1 MYPVTKM
8 LAPPPP
14 GLEPV
19 PGDSGLPYIGYALD
33 YMRDPIKAY
42 DKRFHRH
49 GPVSWFRF
57 AGRPWVVLIGP
68 DAVGAA
74 LQNRDR
80 ALQSGPGWRAL
91 IGPFFDRGLMLM
103 DGDEHT
109 AHRRIMAKAFT
120 RDRLALYTD
129 AMHPSI
135 ERTLDTWVPGDGFR
149 AYPALKELTL
159 SLATEIFM
167 GGAEGSSDQEMQ
179 EVNRAFIGCVQAA
192 TAIVRYPLPGSR
204 WRKGI
209 QGRKRLEAFFRRYL
223 PARRAAEGNDIFSVF
238 CHVESEDGER
248 FSDDDVVNHM
258 IFLMMAAHDTSTI
271 TLSTAMQYLGQ
282 YPEWQERCREESE
295 ALGTA
300 TPGFAQLDDLTA
312 LDLVIKECQRLVTPV
327 PGVVRRAGADT
338 EILGHF
344 IPKGTLVNVGVH
356 YSHHMAE
363 LWPDP
368 ERFDPE
374 RFAPERREDR
384 VHPHAWT
391 PFGGGVHRCLG
402 QHFSGAEI
410 KSVLHHLL
418 LRYEWDVPA
427 DYVAPMNFTSLPF
440 PDDGGPIN
448 LRAR

>member
-1 MYPVTKM
+1 MTKM

-19 PGDSGLPYIGYALD
+19 PGDAGLPYIGYALD

-42 DKRFHRH
+42 DKRFQEH

-80 ALQSGPGWRAL
+80 ALLSGPGWRAL

-103 DGDEHT
+103 DGEEHT
-109 AHRRIMAKAFT
+109 AHRRIMAQAFT
-120 RDRLALYTD
+120 RNRLALYTD

-135 ERTLDTWVPGDGFR
+135 ERTLDTWVPKAGFR
-149 AYPALKELTL
+149 AYPAIKELTL

-167 GGAEGSSDQEMQ
+167 GGAEGSSAQEMR

-192 TAIVRYPLPGSR
+192 TAIIRYPLPGTR
-204 WRKGI
+204 WRRGI

-223 PARRAAEGNDIFSVF
+223 PARRATEGNDIFSVF

-282 YPEWQERCREESE
+282 FPEWQQRCRAESE
-295 ALGTA
+295 ALGTP
-300 TPGFAQLDDLTA
+300 TPGFSQLDELSS

-327 PGVVRRAGADT
+327 PGVVRRAGTDT

-374 RFAPERREDR
+374 RFSPERREDR

-410 KSVLHHLL
+410 KTVLHHLL

-427 DYVAPMNFTSLPF
+427 DYVAPMNFTSLPY
-440 PDDGGPIN
+440 PDDGGPID